1 MKVAAGRTVVVIWT
15 GDRNRQQGRL
25 VAEMYSGA
33 AAVPC
38 ERAAVIAGGLPGA
51 DKTSAL
57 DDAGVDQSRYL
68 TVSIDAVLA
77 AMAAAELIPEAD
89 GLSPLGRAGLV
100 HAEAQYLAKRIG
112 LRALMDGRNLI
123 LDISLAS
130 WRAAEAWT
138 YALRFADYAVNAVFA
153 DIGVAD
159 AVRRSAEARR
169 HGEDQFK
176 QGEGFGGRDI
186 PAEAIWALATPA
198 AAAPRNRIRWAVG
211 ARSAGAIGGTVGTG
225 TFPGSAVTAM
235 LVSYR
240 EGRLSLDDLT
250 LEFRVRRWPVV
261 PDVCPPELEQA
272 RAAIDD
278 PEPYVPGSFDDVVLA
293 YDLGWLS
300 DADYDVLA
308 AAADLPEALSAS
320 CPASLAPPASPVPPA
335 RHARHAPPA
344 RHVPQPAS
352 SPRNAPATPTPPA
365 SAITLASSA

>member
-1 MKVAAGRTVVVIWT
+1 MIWT

-25 VAEMYSGA
+25 VAEMYAGA

-38 ERAAVIAGGLPGA
+38 ERVAVIAGGLPGA
-51 DKTSAL
+51 DKDTAL
-57 DDAGVDQSRYL
+57 ADAGVDRSRYL

-77 AMAAAELIPEAD
+77 RMAAAELIPQAD

-100 HAEAQYLAKRIG
+100 HAEAQYLAKRVG
-112 LRALMDGRNLI
+112 LLALMDGRNLI

-138 YALRFADYAVNAVFA
+138 YGLRFADYAVNAVFA
-153 DIGVAD
+153 DIGID
-159 AVRRSAEARR
+159 EAVRRSAEARR
-169 HGEDQFK
+169 YGEDQFK
-176 QGEGFGGRDI
+176 QGRGFGGRDI
-186 PAEAIWALATPA
+186 PADAIWALATPA

-211 ARSAGAIGGTVGTG
+211 ARSAGAIGGSAGTG

-240 EGRLSLDDLT
+240 DGRLSLDDLT
-250 LEFRVRRWPVV
+250 LEFRVRRWPQV

-308 AAADLPEALSAS
+308 AAADMLSE
-320 CPASLAPPASPVPPA
+320 
-335 RHARHAPPA
+335 H
-344 RHVPQPAS
+344 
-352 SPRNAPATPTPPA
+352 
-365 SAITLASSA
+365 